1 MSDKAPKSKGNEPQ
15 GQDSYL
21 TELSTLAEEY
31 NQDRKILRYAFIAA
45 AVFHVVLFMINFPQ
59 FAGKLE
65 AGQKKQRK
73 IFVVQQPK
81 FKPPEV
87 KKQVE
92 VLKPRTVK
100 VPIPPSWKRG
110 SSRSGNAWR
119 DCGSST
125 WSRSAIPP
133 APSFRT
139 VGAWNG

>member
-15 GQDSYL
+15 AQESYEA
-21 TELSTLAEEY
+21 ELSTLAEEY

-92 VLKPRTVK
+92 DWV
-100 VPIPPSWKRG
+100 RG
-110 SSRSGNAWR
+110 LTRR
-119 DCGSST
+119 
-125 WSRSAIPP
+125 R
-133 APSFRT
+133 
-139 VGAWNG
+139 